1 MMARRELKLS
11 SRDQGKLVER
21 NPLYPEGDRALL
33 LQTLPSLSSEGFSR
47 WSLECPWSL
56 PAPSWSHFRQCCG
69 SWAAPQTSPCPSGEW
84 VRRCWLLASR
94 CLLPWLGRDSSHPRF
109 LPQRARG
116 TDPVLVLEG
125 RGVSQTLR
133 GVCVGSDGELG
144 GCGFVVTLWRKV
156 PSCMALLCPV
166 RSCSLCSG
174 HSPCTLGPTQMGSS
188 LAQGRGS
195 ECTANASVAGG
206 RKEEGVCAGVLSHP
220 VAGTRRPGLL
230 RAGPLHVMFWLFP
243 AQP

>member
-1 MMARRELKLS
+1 MARRELKLS

-125 RGVSQTLR
+125 RGGHRCFLSGDSGPEEKTKIERQPNNR
-133 GVCVGSDGELG
+133 PIERPAEL
-144 GCGFVVTLWRKV
+144 
-156 PSCMALLCPV
+156 PASC
-166 RSCSLCSG
+166 
-174 HSPCTLGPTQMGSS
+174 Q
-188 LAQGRGS
+188 
-195 ECTANASVAGG
+195 VAKDPG
-206 RKEEGVCAGVLSHP
+206 K
-220 VAGTRRPGLL
+220 GTRLPSAPQQSVYSAIKKG
-230 RAGPLHVMFWLFP
+230 G
-243 AQP
+243 